1 MKKYLLLFLLV
12 SFTSVDAA
20 PVSYNFSH
28 SGFDE
33 GASVTGMFTGEDL
46 DGNGKL
52 SSFRGELIDFKM
64 RFSGNNLVPA
74 FSLGFADLVGI
85 IYGLDSE
92 SLGDDSSGN
101 NPEGIEVY
109 LGRGSNV
116 GVFSYAVA
124 GPLNP
129 QIGPVVECGTGV
141 DCAVVSDGQGNVSY
155 SQQLVL
161 VSPKPVPLPATVW
174 LFCSGL
180 IGFLGIK
187 RTQR

>member
-20 PVSYNFSH
+20 PVSYNFFQG
-28 SGFDE
+28 GFDE

-52 SSFRGELIDFKM
+52 SSYRGELTDFKM

-85 IYGLDSE
+85 IYGLDSG
-92 SLGDDSSGN
+92 SLGDDASGN
-101 NPEGIEVY
+101 EGIEAH
-109 LGRGSNV
+109 LGGGGSNV
-116 GVFSYAVA
+116 GVFHYAVA

-129 QIGPVVECGTGV
+129 QIGPVVECGTSI
-141 DCAVVSDGQGNVSY
+141 DCALVSDGHDKVSY

-161 VSPKPVPLPATVW
+161 VSPIPLPATVW

-180 IGFLGIK
+180 IGLIGMK
-187 RTQR
+187 RTHR